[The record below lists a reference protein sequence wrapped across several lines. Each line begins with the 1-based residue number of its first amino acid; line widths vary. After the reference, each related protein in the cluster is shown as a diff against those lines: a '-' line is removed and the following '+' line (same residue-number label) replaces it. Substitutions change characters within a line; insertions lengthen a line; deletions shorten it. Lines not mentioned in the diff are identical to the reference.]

1 MSVGVFASISSS
13 YLKAAK
19 NVFTYFD
26 YSPSL
31 LKPVVL
37 LLALIYALF
46 LLFIGIIFYC
56 FIILDWVGQL
66 TDGIRNFFMSVIENN
81 SYRVGSSLFSFLF
94 RPLGML
100 VLAPLFLISLCIPKF
115 SSAVELDPYGVS
127 DAMGTFKRIQQ
138 AFWQAAKRLF
148 YYVSNSF
155 ILLMPFVAVIAVFY
169 SLVLIVM
176 GLVFFLLIP
185 LDWIS
190 HLVENIREG
199 IANFC
204 HNHQRKI
211 VYSFADFLF
220 SPILLIILSPI
231 FMGLLI
237 IPKFSGELAS
247 NSIS

>member
-1 MSVGVFASISSS
+1 MTTGVFSSVGSS

-19 NVFTYFD
+19 NVFSYLG
-26 YSPSL
+26 YSHLL
-31 LKPVVL
+31 LKPIVL

-46 LLFIGIIFYC
+46 LLIIGIIFYC
-56 FIILDWVGQL
+56 LIILDWVGQL
-66 TDGIRNFFMSVIENN
+66 TDDIRKFFMNALENN
-81 SYRVGSSLFSFLF
+81 SYRVDDSLFSFLF

-100 VLAPLFLISLCIPKF
+100 VLAPLFLISLCIQKF
-115 SSAVELDPYGVS
+115 SSTVELDPYGVS

-138 AFWQAAKRLF
+138 TFWQAAKRLF

-155 ILLMPFVAVIAVFY
+155 ILLMPFIAIVAVFY
-169 SLVLIVM
+169 SLVLIAM
-176 GLVFFLLIP
+176 GFVFFLLIP
-185 LDWIS
+185 LDFIS
-190 HLVENIREG
+190 RLVENIREG

-237 IPKFSGELAS
+237 IPKFSGELVS
-247 NSIS
+247 NSTN